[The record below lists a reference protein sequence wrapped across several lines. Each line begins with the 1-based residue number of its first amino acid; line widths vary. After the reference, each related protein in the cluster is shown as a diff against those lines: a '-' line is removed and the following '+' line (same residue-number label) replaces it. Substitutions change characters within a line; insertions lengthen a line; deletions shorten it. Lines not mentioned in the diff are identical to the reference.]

1 MPEEEE
7 PKKGYDVALIRL
19 QDSKSELCTDDLD
32 DEERKVL
39 AEVSKKGYYHAR
51 PKTEEAPPPQRTENP
66 EDARFRPRKVGK
78 GLHPTRGPCYGT
90 LAHGQALQWSA
101 PPTTRKRTTF
111 DKYQQKWDKF
121 DKKEPVVKEV
131 AAKAETPPAQRDG
144 GLSGLW
150 SRCCRRKR

>member
-51 PKTEEAPPPQRTENP
+51 PKTEEAPPPQRIENP
-66 EDARFRPRKVGK
+66 E
-78 GLHPTRGPCYGT
+78 
-90 LAHGQALQWSA
+90 ALQWSA

-150 SRCCRRKR
+150 